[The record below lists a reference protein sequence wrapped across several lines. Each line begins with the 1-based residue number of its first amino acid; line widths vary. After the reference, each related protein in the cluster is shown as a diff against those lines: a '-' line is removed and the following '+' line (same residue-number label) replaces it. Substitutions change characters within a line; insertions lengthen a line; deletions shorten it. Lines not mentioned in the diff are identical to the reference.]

1 MDKNTG
7 CYIQKKHEQ
16 EEPMVYHQE
25 EITYYDAIDRKY
37 ESSENNMILP
47 FATTMCDF
55 RELGNSI
62 GSWN

>member
-1 MDKNTG
+1 
-7 CYIQKKHEQ
+7 
-16 EEPMVYHQE
+16 MVYHQE